1 MLRVDQ
7 IGMNFGGVVALDDV
21 SFSVDPGE
29 IVGVIGPN
37 GSGKSTLINVMTGY
51 YRPTSGSVSLDSETI
66 SGQTPE
72 AIRQAG
78 IARTFQNLRLVQ
90 EMSVLE
96 NTVAGLYLQIT
107 GTCGLTQRWLADM
120 FLTPA
125 ARRRSAVAREAAE
138 AALERVGL
146 HVKHDQTVSSL
157 SYADQKR
164 LELAR
169 AIALRPKVLVLDEPT
184 AGMSVDEADELIRM
198 VTALVESDDEPLSLF
213 LVEHRLELV
222 LDVSH
227 RAVVMDGG
235 RVIADGL
242 PEDVARDP
250 HVRSIYVGGE

>member
-1 MLRVDQ
+1 MT
-7 IGMNFGGVVALDDV
+7 FGGVVAVKDV
-21 SFSVDPGE
+21 SFSVAPGE

-37 GSGKSTLINVMTGY
+37 GSGKSTLINVMTGF
-51 YRPTSGSVSLDSETI
+51 YRPTHGSVSLDGETL
-66 SGQTPE
+66 SGLSPE
-72 AIRQAG
+72 AIRRAG

-90 EMSVLE
+90 EMSVRE
-96 NTVAGLYLQIT
+96 NAVAGLYLQIT
-107 GTCGLTQRWLADM
+107 GGRSLTQRWLADM
-120 FLTPA
+120 FATPA
-125 ARRRSAVAREAAE
+125 ARRRAAAARDAAE
-138 AALERVGL
+138 LALAQVGL
-146 HVKHDQTVSSL
+146 QDKLDQTVSAL

-198 VTALVESDDEPLSLF
+198 VTALVESDGEPMSLF

-235 RVIADGL
+235 QVIADGL
-242 PEDVARDP
+242 PDDVARDP